1 MNKKEAMET
10 DAGQVLPATPERRQ
24 GDSVA
29 LSAFFD
35 GHPVATFAID
45 TDHVVT
51 HWNSACEQLLG
62 FTAAE
67 MVGTRDHWKAFYM
80 QPRACLADLLV
91 ADDIALGENDRYL
104 GKLKRSSVIPGA
116 YEAEDFFAHI
126 GPDGHWLHFTAAPL
140 RDRQGRLVGAI
151 ETLRDVSERRF
162 AELALRKAHDNL
174 EHLVAERTAQ
184 LAEMNERLADDIRQ
198 RQIADLEL
206 RERNLALT
214 ELNSKLSLAQQKLLQ
229 SEKLA
234 SIGQLAAGVAHE
246 INNPIGYVHSNLGSL
261 QEYLRSLFTV
271 IEAYERALRAPDPK
285 ALIPEID
292 DIRNRFDIDFISRD
306 LPQLMAESREGIE
319 RVTRI
324 VRDLKDFSYSG
335 RDESWKLVDLH
346 SGLESTINIIW
357 NELKYKVTLQRE
369 FGQLPLVECLP
380 SELNQVYMN
389 LLLNAGHAIA
399 ERGTI
404 TVRTGVDGDHVWV
417 EFEDTGGGISPELRQ
432 RIFDPFFTT
441 KPVGSGTGL
450 GLSISYSI
458 VNKHHGRI
466 DLDSTPG
473 VGSRFRLVLPIK
485 QPR

>member
-1 MNKKEAMET
+1 MPPIAH
-10 DAGQVLPATPERRQ
+10 LPPQ
-24 GDSVA
+24 PVMQA
-29 LSAFFD
+29 L
-35 GHPVATFAID
+35 
-45 TDHVVT
+45 
-51 HWNSACEQLLG
+51 L
-62 FTAAE
+62 
-67 MVGTRDHWKAFYM
+67 
-80 QPRACLADLLV
+80 
-91 ADDIALGENDRYL
+91 
-104 GKLKRSSVIPGA
+104 
-116 YEAEDFFAHI
+116 
-126 GPDGHWLHFTAAPL
+126 APL
-140 RDRQGRLVGAI
+140 REGLLLFTDDDQVVLANPAVDALLGDDSAGAGSAPQRLRALLPADALAHARMHGRWNGSLVMGEGVVIAQVYHQREEGNAWYLGLFRRI
-151 ETLRDVSERRF
+151 EGQEDYERELQQRH
-162 AELALRKAHDNL
+162 AELRQAYLRLNG
-174 EHLVAERTAQ
+174 AQ
-184 LAEMNERLADDIRQ
+184 E
-198 RQIADLEL
+198 
-206 RERNLALT
+206 
-214 ELNSKLSLAQQKLLQ
+214 KLLQ
-229 SEKLA
+229 SEKMA

-285 ALIPEID
+285 ALIDEID
-292 DIRNRFDIDFISRD
+292 DIRDRLDIDFISRD

-346 SGLESTINIIW
+346 AGLESTINIIW
-357 NELKYKVTLQRE
+357 NELKYKVTLERE

-389 LLLNAGHAIA
+389 LLLNAGHAITD
-399 ERGTI
+399 RGSI
-404 TVRTGVDGDHVWV
+404 TVRTGVEGEHVWV

-458 VNKHHGRI
+458 INKHNGRI
-466 DLDSTPG
+466 DLESTPG
-473 VGSRFRLVLPIK
+473 VGSRFRVVLPIK

>member
-1 MNKKEAMET
+1 MLVFSGKFEVSIANGLVRELFGVDGAGSADLGRQLEAL
-10 DAGQVLPATPERRQ
+10 LPPF
-24 GDSVA
+24 A
-29 LSAFFD
+29 LSQARDSGSWIGSLPIGERVITLHLHHHSDAAGEAFLALFQHID
-35 GHPVATFAID
+35 GPED
-45 TDHVVT
+45 
-51 HWNSACEQLLG
+51 
-62 FTAAE
+62 
-67 MVGTRDHWKAFYM
+67 
-80 QPRACLADLLV
+80 
-91 ADDIALGENDRYL
+91 
-104 GKLKRSSVIPGA
+104 
-116 YEAEDFFAHI
+116 YERELQQRH
-126 GPDGHWLHFTAAPL
+126 
-140 RDRQGRLVGAI
+140 
-151 ETLRDVSERRF
+151 
-162 AELALRKAHDNL
+162 AELRQAYLR
-174 EHLVAERTAQ
+174 
-184 LAEMNERLADDIRQ
+184 
-198 RQIADLEL
+198 
-206 RERNLALT
+206 
-214 ELNSKLSLAQQKLLQ
+214 LNGTQEKLLQ
-229 SEKLA
+229 SEKMA

-292 DIRNRFDIDFISRD
+292 DIRDRLDIDFISRD

-346 SGLESTINIIW
+346 AGLESTINIIW
-357 NELKYKVTLQRE
+357 NELKYKVTLVRE

-450 GLSISYSI
+450 GLSISYGI
-458 VNKHHGRI
+458 INKHHGRI
-466 DLDSTPG
+466 DLDST
-473 VGSRFRLVLPIK
+473 VGEGSCFRIVLPIR
-485 QPR
+485 QPK

>member
-1 MNKKEAMET
+1 MPAAFPNPTPSFPSPPLLQALLAPVREGLLLFT
-10 DAGQVLPATPERRQ
+10 DD
-24 GDSVA
+24 DSVILANPAVEA
-29 LSAFFD
+29 LLASGPASGAGPAQRLRALLPPD
-35 GHPVATFAID
+35 AMAVARREGQWSGSLVMGEA
-45 TDHVVT
+45 VV
-51 HWNSACEQLLG
+51 
-62 FTAAE
+62 
-67 MVGTRDHWKAFYM
+67 
-80 QPRACLADLLV
+80 
-91 ADDIALGENDRYL
+91 
-104 GKLKRSSVIPGA
+104 
-116 YEAEDFFAHI
+116 
-126 GPDGHWLHFTAAPL
+126 
-140 RDRQGRLVGAI
+140 
-151 ETLRDVSERRF
+151 
-162 AELALRKAHDNL
+162 
-174 EHLVAERTAQ
+174 TAQ
-184 LAEMNERLADDIRQ
+184 LYHHRDQGAGYYLGLFRRVEGQEDYERELQQ
-198 RQIADLEL
+198 RHAEL
-206 RERNLALT
+206 RQAYLR
-214 ELNSKLSLAQQKLLQ
+214 LNGAQEKLLQ
-229 SEKLA
+229 SEKMA

-285 ALIPEID
+285 TLIPEID
-292 DIRNRFDIDFISRD
+292 DIRDRLDIDFISRD

-357 NELKYKVTLQRE
+357 NELKYKVELHRE

-399 ERGTI
+399 ERGVI
-404 TVRTGVDGDHVWV
+404 TVRTGVEGEHVWV
-417 EFEDTGGGISPELRQ
+417 EFQDSGGGISPELRQ

-458 VNKHHGRI
+458 INKHNGRI

-473 VGSRFRLVLPIK
+473 VGSTFRIVLPIK

>member
-1 MNKKEAMET
+1 MPRVAVSAANALVTAPLPPQPVLQALLERLREGLLLFT
-10 DAGQVLPATPERRQ
+10 EDGQVALANPAAQNLLASGEGGGLPPPQRLRELLPPDALEQARQ
-24 GDSVA
+24 HG
-29 LSAFFD
+29 
-35 GHPVATFAID
+35 
-45 TDHVVT
+45 
-51 HWNSACEQLLG
+51 HWNGSL
-62 FTAAE
+62 
-67 MVGTRDHWKAFYM
+67 
-80 QPRACLADLLV
+80 P
-91 ADDIALGENDRYL
+91 LGE
-104 GKLKRSSVIPGA
+104 GVVIAHLYHHGPVGQGHFLA
-116 YEAEDFFAHI
+116 LFRHIEGQEDYERELQQRH
-126 GPDGHWLHFTAAPL
+126 
-140 RDRQGRLVGAI
+140 
-151 ETLRDVSERRF
+151 
-162 AELALRKAHDNL
+162 AELRQAYLR
-174 EHLVAERTAQ
+174 
-184 LAEMNERLADDIRQ
+184 
-198 RQIADLEL
+198 
-206 RERNLALT
+206 
-214 ELNSKLSLAQQKLLQ
+214 LNGTQEKLLQ
-229 SEKLA
+229 SEKMA

-292 DIRNRFDIDFISRD
+292 DIRDRLDIDFISRD

-346 SGLESTINIIW
+346 AGLESTINIIW
-357 NELKYKVTLQRE
+357 NELKYKVTLVRE

-458 VNKHHGRI
+458 INKHHGRI

-473 VGSRFRLVLPIK
+473 VGSRFRVVLPIK